1 MHKRND
7 PWMLQQ
13 RFRQV
18 RVCSHIVMR
27 EVVWFWVDRILNIF
41 CKDLFVDVENSR
53 YLRFSLLLLLF
64 DGDEL
69 GELASWKEKKEY
81 YE

>member
-1 MHKRND
+1 
-7 PWMLQQ
+7 
-13 RFRQV
+13 
-18 RVCSHIVMR
+18 MR

-41 CKDLFVDVENSR
+41 AKDFFVDVENSR
-53 YLRFSLLLLLF
+53 YLRFRLLLLMF

-69 GELASWKEKKEY
+69 GELASWKKKQY